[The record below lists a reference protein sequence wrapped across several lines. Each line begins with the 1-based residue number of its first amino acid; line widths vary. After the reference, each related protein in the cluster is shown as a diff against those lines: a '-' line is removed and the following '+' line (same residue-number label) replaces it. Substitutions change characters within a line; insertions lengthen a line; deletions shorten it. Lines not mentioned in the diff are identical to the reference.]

1 MAVFAMLGALMY
13 ASKMIMEVAPNVHL
27 LGVFTIAF
35 TVVYRKKALYP
46 IYTYVLLNGIF
57 CGFATWWIP
66 YLYLW
71 AVLWGAT
78 MLLPKRIPEKLRP
91 LVYMLLCAAHGFLF
105 GTLYAPAQA
114 LLYGLS
120 FQKMVAWIISGL
132 PWDFVHGVS
141 NFFCGIL
148 IVPIVKILTFLKKI
162 FRKSFVFSV
171 GEIRNYNLESE
182 TDRGENPLAACGRMR
197 GSHGEQ

>member
-78 MLLPKRIPEKLRP
+78 MLLPKRIPEKIRP

-120 FQKMVAWIISGL
+120 FQKMIAWIISGL

-148 IVPIVKILTFLKKI
+148 IVPIVKILTFLEKI

-197 GSHGEQ
+197 GSHGE

>member
-1 MAVFAMLGALMY
+1 MKNGKLTIREMAVFAMLGALMY

-78 MLLPKRIPEKLRP
+78 ILLPKRIPEKLRP

-120 FQKMVAWIISGL
+120 FQKMIAWIISGL

-148 IVPIVKILTFLKKI
+148 IVPIIKILTFLEK
-162 FRKSFVFSV
+162 
-171 GEIRNYNLESE
+171 NL
-182 TDRGENPLAACGRMR
+182 
-197 GSHGEQ
+197 

>member
-1 MAVFAMLGALMY
+1 MY

-120 FQKMVAWIISGL
+120 FQKMIAWIISGL

-148 IVPIVKILTFLKKI
+148 IVPIIKILSFLEK
-162 FRKSFVFSV
+162 
-171 GEIRNYNLESE
+171 NL
-182 TDRGENPLAACGRMR
+182 
-197 GSHGEQ
+197 

>member
-1 MAVFAMLGALMY
+1 MAVFAMLGTLMY

-148 IVPIVKILTFLKKI
+148 IVPVIKILTFL
-162 FRKSFVFSV
+162 
-171 GEIRNYNLESE
+171 
-182 TDRGENPLAACGRMR
+182 ENKTAV
-197 GSHGEQ
+197 S